1 MFLMK
6 KIIYALLTIISFIL
20 SFSFIINLKQSNLFP
35 NKIFLIATILLTL
48 LNILALIG
56 YLTKMKW
63 FKVLSTILFFTI
75 IGITISFS
83 SKLKKTDVVINN
95 AFEKQKEEITIYNIL
110 VKNNTYESL
119 NELDNKIISY
129 LNTYDITNIKNKL
142 SNLYNYQL
150 LPVDNL
156 YSLYE
161 NLTSNQCDV
170 IIIDNAHLEL
180 LYEEYSETKQ
190 TTKVLSSFNIT
201 EKKAIPVAEATT
213 LEPINIYISGS
224 DSRDENIQSKSRSD
238 VNIILT
244 INPVKNQILITSIP
258 RDYYVQIHDKKGLKD
273 KLTHCGLYGM
283 ETTVKTLEDLFDIKI
298 SYNLK
303 VNFNSV
309 IKVVDLLNGID
320 VYSDKAFTSNVLRD
334 FSVKEGL
341 NHFNGQ
347 QALAYLRERYAYK
360 EGDRHRIQNQQ
371 QVLKAI
377 INKLV
382 SDKKYLFSYEKLLD
396 TIKDSYLT
404 DIPPSLIKTYIR
416 KQLKELPTWSYDLIW
431 VNGQNAS
438 KPTFTSPKIRRYV
451 MIPFDEDIK
460 RAHDKITSTLNA

>member
-1 MFLMK
+1 
-6 KIIYALLTIISFIL
+6 
-20 SFSFIINLKQSNLFP
+20 
-35 NKIFLIATILLTL
+35 
-48 LNILALIG
+48 
-56 YLTKMKW
+56 
-63 FKVLSTILFFTI
+63 
-75 IGITISFS
+75 
-83 SKLKKTDVVINN
+83 
-95 AFEKQKEEITIYNIL
+95 
-110 VKNNTYESL
+110 
-119 NELDNKIISY
+119 
-129 LNTYDITNIKNKL
+129 
-142 SNLYNYQL
+142 
-150 LPVDNL
+150 
-156 YSLYE
+156 
-161 NLTSNQCDV
+161 
-170 IIIDNAHLEL
+170 
-180 LYEEYSETKQ
+180 
-190 TTKVLSSFNIT
+190 
-201 EKKAIPVAEATT
+201 
-213 LEPINIYISGS
+213 
-224 DSRDENIQSKSRSD
+224 
-238 VNIILT
+238 
-244 INPVKNQILITSIP
+244 
-258 RDYYVQIHDKKGLKD
+258 
-273 KLTHCGLYGM
+273 M

-320 VYSDKAFTSNVLRD
+320 VYSDKAFTSNVLKD